1 MFSRS
6 LSAFRFFKNPTPRF
20 FKLVLAPSLAFSL
33 LYSQRRLYATEAP
46 ATQKNS
52 PIQTNSLNTNLE
64 ISENEDKFTA
74 TMDSNLQEG
83 EMRELTLTTDPKDV
97 VLLTKIDGVHYCV
110 QSKCPHVGAPL
121 NKGLLFNDRV
131 ICPFHNAAFSVK
143 TGYPEVGP
151 VFDGLST
158 YQVIESEGK
167 LTIIVEKKKLN
178 ASQTVEMASYDPK
191 KDKRRYVI
199 VGAGPAAL
207 SCAET
212 LRQSGFQ
219 GEIVMLGE
227 EQALPYD
234 RTNLSKMIF
243 GASLPKFLLRKEEF
257 FAQHGI
263 NVHAN
268 SKVAHIDY
276 EANMVYTRDFQRIP
290 FDKLLLATGGSPRKP
305 NVPGINLEN
314 VLVLRNIHDQTR
326 LQSLLQNKEQPI
338 KNIVVIGASFIGME
352 TASAIKKEL
361 KENVNITVVDIFKA
375 PFERVLGA
383 EVGNALA
390 DMHKSNGIEFVLEKG
405 LKSLN
410 PQDKSNKVHSATLSD
425 GTDLPADLV
434 ILGTGISPNV
444 SLAKGQLKLNEKNG
458 GIDTDIY
465 LKTNRNNVFAAGD
478 VASFPYWPTAE
489 RVRIEHYNEAIHQG
503 SIAAFNMLEKHV
515 PINDIPFFWTRQWD
529 KSLQYTGFAGNY
541 DEVHVEGDLKA
552 LKFAAYYIKEDQVL
566 AVAAMN
572 QMNLTQLFN
581 EAMRLN
587 LMPKASEIKEG
598 KFDVSELKRKVLAAQ
613 PASKCKKANCCRNN

>member
-6 LSAFRFFKNPTPRF
+6 LSAFRFFRKPTPKF
-20 FKLVLAPSLAFSL
+20 LKLVLAPSLAFSL
-33 LYSQRRLYATEAP
+33 LYSQQRRLYATESP
-46 ATQKNS
+46 ATQNAQNDS
-52 PIQTNSLNTNLE
+52 PIQAKLVETTPGNPDMLE
-64 ISENEDKFTA
+64 YGVPEIIH
-74 TMDSNLQEG
+74 EG
-83 EMRELTLTTDPKDV
+83 EMREVQLGSDPKDIV
-97 VLLTKIDGVHYCV
+97 IISKIDGKYYCV

-121 NKGLLFNDRV
+121 IKGLLFNDKL
-131 ICPFHNAAFSVK
+131 ICPFHSAAFNIT
-143 TGYPEVGP
+143 TGYPESGP
-151 VFDGLST
+151 VFNGLDKYDVAEKDGK
-158 YQVIESEGK
+158 V
-167 LTIIVEKKKLN
+167 TIFINKSKKVN
-178 ASQTVEMASYDPK
+178 VSQTMSMSKYDPT
-191 KDKRRYVI
+191 KDKRKYAI

-212 LRQSGFQ
+212 LRQSGFE
-219 GEIVMLGE
+219 GEIVLIGE

-243 GASLPKFLLRKEEF
+243 GASLSKFLLRKQEF
-257 FAQHGI
+257 YSEHGI
-263 NVHAN
+263 SVLTN

-276 EANMVYTRDFQRIP
+276 EANTLYTRDFQRVS
-290 FDKLLLATGGSPRKP
+290 FDKLLIATGGSPRKP

-314 VLVLRNIHDQTR
+314 VLVLRSIQDQTR
-326 LQSLLQNKEQPI
+326 LQSLLQSKEQPI

-390 DMHKSNGIEFVLEKG
+390 DMHKSNGIEFLLEKG

-410 PQDKSNKVHSATLSD
+410 GLQKVQSATLSD

-444 SLAKGQLKLNEKNG
+444 ALAKGKLQINEKNG
-458 GIDTDIY
+458 GIETDVY

-489 RVRIEHYNEAIHQG
+489 RVRIEHYNEAIYQG
-503 SIAAFNMLEKHV
+503 SIAAFNMLGKQV
-515 PINDIPFFWTRQWD
+515 PVSEIPFFWTRQWD
-529 KSLQYTGFAGNY
+529 KSLQYTGFATNY

-552 LKFAAYYIKEDQVL
+552 LKFAAYYIKGDQVL
-566 AVAAMN
+566 AVASMN
-572 QMNLTQLFN
+572 QLNLVQLFN
-581 EAMRLN
+581 EAMKLN
-587 LMPKASEIKEG
+587 LMPKASEIKAG
-598 KFDVSELKRKVLAAQ
+598 KFDANELKKRISAAQ
-613 PASKCKKANCCRNN
+613 PASKCSKEHCCRKK